1 MSDGKITVI
10 LNGYKRP
17 HTLVPQMEALKRQT
31 VKPDMVMFWQNKDS
45 DVRFDYSTLSN
56 CVVTTSNANFGV
68 WARFA
73 ML

>member
-31 VKPDMVMFWQNKDS
+31 VKPDMVMEK
-45 DVRFDYSTLSN
+45 R
-56 CVVTTSNANFGV
+56 
-68 WARFA
+68 
-73 ML
+73 